1 MRTLVTIRE
10 AYVEA
15 SSFLAGQGV
24 ADSASCTNILLQHLL
39 GWSRTE
45 LLLRWQEQLPVELAE
60 PWRQLV
66 ERKAAGEPVQYITGE
81 QEFYGLTFQV
91 NSAVLIPRPETE
103 LLVEAILDEGSRLF
117 PQGAPLLA
125 DVGTGSGAIPVTL
138 AHARPTWRVH
148 SSDISA
154 PALEMAR
161 ANAQRHGVA
170 ERVTLLEGDLL
181 EPYIERRLALDIL
194 VSNPPYIPASDV
206 PALQPEVRLYEP
218 HTALIGGPDGLDLYR
233 RMIGQL
239 PLLPSIPALVGFEV
253 GMGQAE
259 AVADMLRDVA
269 DWDEIRFILDLAGI
283 DRHVIAIR
291 EKNGSITI

>member
-1 MRTLVTIRE
+1 MPHVTIRE

-15 SSFLAGQGV
+15 SSFLAAQGV
-24 ADSASCTNILLQHLL
+24 ADHASCADILLQHLL
-39 GWSRTE
+39 GWSRTK
-45 LLLRWQEQLPVELAE
+45 LLLSWQEPLPQELAAT
-60 PWRQLV
+60 WRQLL

-81 QEFYGLTFQV
+81 QEFYGLPFKV
-91 NSAVLIPRPETE
+91 SGAVLIPRPETE
-103 LLVEAILDEGSRLF
+103 LLVEAIIHEGSRLF

-125 DVGTGSGAIPVTL
+125 DVGTGSGAIPVTIS
-138 AHARPTWRVH
+138 HARPTWRVY

-154 PALEMAR
+154 AALEMAR

-181 EPYIERRLALDIL
+181 EPYIERRLAPDIL

-206 PALQPEVRLYEP
+206 PALQPEVRLFEP

-233 RMIGQL
+233 RMVGQL
-239 PLLPSIPALVGFEV
+239 PLLPKLPAIVGFEV
-253 GMGQAE
+253 GIRQAE
-259 AVADMLRDVA
+259 EVAAMLRAAA
-269 DWDEIRFILDLAGI
+269 DWEEIRLVPDLAGI

-291 EKNGSITI
+291 KK

>member
-1 MRTLVTIRE
+1 MPHVTIRE

-15 SSFLAGQGV
+15 SSFLAGRGV
-24 ADSASCTNILLQHLL
+24 AESGACVELLLQHLL

-45 LLLRWQEQLPVELAE
+45 LLLHWQEQLPLELAAT
-60 PWRQLV
+60 WRQLV
-66 ERKAAGEPVQYITGE
+66 ERKAAGEPVQYIIGE
-81 QEFYGLTFQV
+81 QEFYGLPFRV
-91 NSAVLIPRPETE
+91 GGAVLIPRPETE
-103 LLVEAILDEGSRLF
+103 LLVEAILHEGSRLF

-138 AHARPTWRVH
+138 AHARPAWRVY

-154 PALEMAR
+154 PALEMAQV
-161 ANAQRHGVA
+161 NAQLSGVA
-170 ERVTLLEGDLL
+170 ERITWLEGDLL

-194 VSNPPYIPASDV
+194 VSNPPYIPDADL

-218 HTALIGGPDGLDLYR
+218 HSALFGGPDGLDLYR

-239 PLLPSIPALVGFEV
+239 PLLPQIPSLVGFEV
-253 GMGQAE
+253 GIRQAQD
-259 AVADMLRDVA
+259 VAALLARTA
-269 DWDEIRFILDLAGI
+269 DWDDIRYVPDLAGI

-291 EKNGSITI
+291 EKR

>member
-1 MRTLVTIRE
+1 MPHVTIRE

-15 SSFLAGQGV
+15 SSFLAAQGV
-24 ADSASCTNILLQHLL
+24 ADSASCADILLQHLL
-39 GWSRTE
+39 GWSRTT
-45 LLLRWQEQLPVELAE
+45 LLLSWQEPLPQELAAT
-60 PWRQLV
+60 WRQLL

-81 QEFYGLTFQV
+81 QEFYGLPFKV
-91 NSAVLIPRPETE
+91 SGAVLIPRPETE
-103 LLVEAILDEGSRLF
+103 LLVEAILHEGSRLF

-125 DVGTGSGAIPVTL
+125 DVGTGSGAIPVTIS
-138 AHARPTWRVH
+138 HARPAWRVY

-154 PALEMAR
+154 AALEMAR

-170 ERVTLLEGDLL
+170 ARVTLLEGDLL
-181 EPYIERRLALDIL
+181 EPYIERRLAPDIL

-233 RMIGQL
+233 RMVGQL
-239 PLLPSIPALVGFEV
+239 PLLPKLPAIVGFEV
-253 GMGQAE
+253 GIRQAE
-259 AVADMLRDVA
+259 EVAAMLREAA
-269 DWDEIRFILDLAGI
+269 DWEEIRLVPDLAGI

-291 EKNGSITI
+291 KK